1 MNVMDVINN
10 RRSIRKYKKDDISDD
25 VIIDIINCGHLAPSA
40 KNRQP
45 WKFVV
50 AKGVVKDNIANLM
63 IEYANNINEK
73 EHYNA
78 LKCPSSV
85 LSTAKVIK
93 QAPVL
98 ILIFRELEDNW
109 IVGDNLS
116 IGGCVENMCLRATEL
131 NLGTLWIRDTVYV
144 AHDISK
150 LVNHENL
157 ELNCALLIGY
167 PDEKPKMRP
176 RNNINSILE
185 WYR

>member
-1 MNVMDVINN
+1 MIDSIYS
-10 RRSIRKYKKDDISDD
+10 RRSIRKYLDREVPKEMIEQ
-25 VIIDIINCGHLAPSA
+25 IIDAARMSPSA

-50 AKGVVKDNIANLM
+50 TKGVVKDNIANLM

-98 ILIFRELEDNW
+98 ILIFRELED
-109 IVGDNLS
+109 
-116 IGGCVENMCLRATEL
+116 
-131 NLGTLWIRDTVYV
+131 
-144 AHDISK
+144 K
-150 LVNHENL
+150 L
-157 ELNCALLIGY
+157 
-167 PDEKPKMRP
+167 EK
-176 RNNINSILE
+176 E
-185 WYR
+185 Y